1 MKTYQN
7 YSFEELRYSCPPAR
21 RASETM
27 LVRYNSDGTY
37 SATWTPASI
46 GYYSIAVNI
55 DGYDMEEAYKVEVKE
70 APQGMTPPSQI
81 TAKKS
86 IYQPSKLRKF
96 VARNSAGLRIR
107 AHPSLQSEQIGIVHV
122 NGTIAFID
130 EIHNDDGV
138 WLRLSADTIKQYCN
152 TSIIEAWCLQYNQ
165 HLGKTLLLPVEEP
178 KSILDQ
184 VISDTIMRKLPE
196 INDRHKITGGST
208 SNYQVIKCG
217 ASGHNIR
224 SRPSLKAPPVGMLV
238 LGNRIGVVDYTV
250 NPDGYWVLLDKTT
263 AEKYCFNT
271 DHEAWSLAI
280 GPNNVL
286 YLGNVTGT
294 EKDNVPQ
301 VSNESEPLRLCKKGF
316 DFTYSGS
323 PNPPEPNFS
332 FGVQPMQNSVVTPK
346 TDNVSTNPFV
356 FGDSLK
362 SESPKVPKRERK
374 DGKLSSLPK
383 WFKADDGKV

>member
-1 MKTYQN
+1 
-7 YSFEELRYSCPPAR
+7 
-21 RASETM
+21 
-27 LVRYNSDGTY
+27 
-37 SATWTPASI
+37 
-46 GYYSIAVNI
+46 
-55 DGYDMEEAYKVEVKE
+55 
-70 APQGMTPPSQI
+70 
-81 TAKKS
+81 
-86 IYQPSKLRKF
+86 
-96 VARNSAGLRIR
+96 
-107 AHPSLQSEQIGIVHV
+107 
-122 NGTIAFID
+122 
-130 EIHNDDGV
+130 
-138 WLRLSADTIKQYCN
+138 
-152 TSIIEAWCLQYNQ
+152 
-165 HLGKTLLLPVEEP
+165 
-178 KSILDQ
+178 
-184 VISDTIMRKLPE
+184 
-196 INDRHKITGGST
+196 
-208 SNYQVIKCG
+208 
-217 ASGHNIR
+217 
-224 SRPSLKAPPVGMLV
+224 MLV

-383 WFKADDGKV
+383 WFKADDGKVESSYDMSSKEHGSNGNGITPPGTPKRSQSPRGGHLSPKPMSRSSSPVPIPSRSNILHDSTSSSPQAFGSPRSIGMSPLGKRFYFEMCRSLIADCEQCQELVRIFQHEEARTNPTPALW